1 MDTRL
6 IIAIVLLLVMNVS
19 AFVVMGIDKFLAIS
33 HKWRIPEKTLF
44 AFAIAFGGIGGF
56 LGMRVFR
63 HKTRHWYFAVFFPI
77 LAVLQV
83 IVIGLALY
91 YFRDVIL

>member
-1 MDTRL
+1 M
-6 IIAIVLLLVMNVS
+6 
-19 AFVVMGIDKFLAIS
+19 
-33 HKWRIPEKTLF
+33 F